1 MVFLFLGK
9 LHTYQIGLETP
20 FSISLLYKDK
30 RCHELGLIGYIV
42 EYYCLRFSY
51 DDLIF

>member
-20 FSISLLYKDK
+20 FSILLLNKDK
-30 RCHELGLIGYIV
+30 RCHELEPIGYIV

-51 DDLIF
+51 NDLSF